1 MCEEYLLERSFVVA
15 AYLDQTYPALKSSW
29 LKSVFGETI
38 ILVGGEGEGYLDG
51 DLELGLLTRISC
63 KWSAGSSSQSPCS
76 CKLLVT
82 FVCFHSN
89 IFS

>member
-38 ILVGGEGEGYLDG
+38 ILVGGEGGQG
-51 DLELGLLTRISC
+51 
-63 KWSAGSSSQSPCS
+63 P
-76 CKLLVT
+76 
-82 FVCFHSN
+82 
-89 IFS
+89 

>member
-38 ILVGGEGEGYLDG
+38 ILVGGEGG
-51 DLELGLLTRISC
+51 
-63 KWSAGSSSQSPCS
+63 GS
-76 CKLLVT
+76 LMER
-82 FVCFHSN
+82 
-89 IFS
+89 